1 MLPISI
7 WQRCSFITRDSAGFI
22 MKVHVFNIYLATAIN
37 GGKSVGQKRKRDYI
51 SDLLNNERRAD
62 VCLCIVQTIWL
73 TISLLRITSKKPEEA
88 KTTWQPRPFFTQ
100 RIRCKKWASLNAV
113 FLLDSF
119 NNGFMNSV
127 LHFFRWI
134 SLFFYAP

>member
-1 MLPISI
+1 M
-7 WQRCSFITRDSAGFI
+7 QFYITRDSAGFI

-100 RIRCKKWASLNAV
+100 RIRCKKWASLKAV
-113 FLLDSF
+113 FL
-119 NNGFMNSV
+119 
-127 LHFFRWI
+127 
-134 SLFFYAP
+134 

>member
-1 MLPISI
+1 
-7 WQRCSFITRDSAGFI
+7 

-73 TISLLRITSKKPEEA
+73 TISLLRITSKKLEEA
-88 KTTWQPRPFFTQ
+88 KTTWQPRPFHPTYSLQKMGIVECCFL
-100 RIRCKKWASLNAV
+100 IR
-113 FLLDSF
+113 F
-119 NNGFMNSV
+119 
-127 LHFFRWI
+127 I
-134 SLFFYAP
+134 Q

>member
-1 MLPISI
+1 M
-7 WQRCSFITRDSAGFI
+7 QFYITRDSAGFI

-73 TISLLRITSKKPEEA
+73 TISLLRITSKKPEEV
-88 KTTWQPRPFFTQ
+88 KTTWQPRPF
-100 RIRCKKWASLNAV
+100 SPNV
-113 FLLDSF
+113 FAAK
-119 NNGFMNSV
+119 NG
-127 LHFFRWI
+127 HH
-134 SLFFYAP
+134 

>member
-1 MLPISI
+1 
-7 WQRCSFITRDSAGFI
+7 

-88 KTTWQPRPFFTQ
+88 KTTWQPRPFSPNVLAA
-100 RIRCKKWASLNAV
+100 K
-113 FLLDSF
+113 
-119 NNGFMNSV
+119 NG
-127 LHFFRWI
+127 HH
-134 SLFFYAP
+134 